1 MNTPIKQILG
11 NRFSEVYSVPFDATV
26 AEAVQEMNR
35 RGVGSILVMVDDQL
49 VGIFTERDV
58 LTRVVA
64 ANRDPRLTPINRVMT
79 NNPVTIKP
87 EDTIEK
93 VMALHSGKHFRHM
106 PVMES
111 GRVIGMIS
119 VRDLYRYLSE
129 VNSEKA
135 EKLAVYI
142 ESGCCVT

>member
-1 MNTPIKQILG
+1 MNTPIKNILG
-11 NRFSEVYSVPFDATV
+11 NRFSEVFSVPFDATV
-26 AEAVQEMNR
+26 TEAVQEMNR
-35 RGVGSILVMVDDQL
+35 RGVGSVLIMVDDQL

-58 LTRVVA
+58 LTRVIA
-64 ANRDPRLTPINRVMT
+64 ANRDPRTTQINRVMT
-79 NNPVTIKP
+79 NNPATIGP
-87 EDTIEK
+87 DDTIEK

-106 PVMES
+106 PVVEN

-119 VRDLYRYLSE
+119 VRDLFRYLSD

-135 EKLAVYI
+135 EKLSEYI